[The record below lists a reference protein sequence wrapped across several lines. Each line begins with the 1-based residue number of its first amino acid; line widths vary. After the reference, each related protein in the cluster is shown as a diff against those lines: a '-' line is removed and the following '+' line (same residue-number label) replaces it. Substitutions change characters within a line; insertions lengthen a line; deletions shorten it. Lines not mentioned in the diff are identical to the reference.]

1 MKKSVLIGL
10 VALGIVSFASYK
22 AGQRSVVKNDS
33 SEAIETQVKEDLINL
48 TKKDFEEYQ
57 NLKTMEDR
65 YKKADEILGKIVTV
79 FLADLSVK
87 LAYKPSNPAML
98 EGACAIPGLNT
109 TPTPT
114 PTPEQS
120 QMSVAQATATST
132 PETKLAVPG
141 WIQSEKKIASMRNEE
156 EALEQL
162 RKNPIEDIFD
172 TLKATTVM
180 SRKDALDI
188 DGRFEGE
195 INFFDKKKH
204 KTDWIVYWEVNL
216 SGAGGNNKPASG
228 RALITLTNKSDGKT
242 FSRSSGS
249 NTLKDFVRAPGSNAL
264 IINVYGDDGYIQ
276 IYPIGDK
283 DHWVG
288 NYYEKV
294 KMGQYNFAGQV
305 RINRL

>member
-1 MKKSVLIGL
+1 MIH
-10 VALGIVSFASYK
+10 
-22 AGQRSVVKNDS
+22 NDS
-33 SEAIETQVKEDLINL
+33 SESIETQVKEDLINL

-109 TPTPT
+109 TPTPVA
-114 PTPEQS
+114 TPEQS
-120 QMSVAQATATST
+120 QMSVAQATATPV
-132 PETKLAVPG
+132 PETKPSTPA
-141 WIQSEKKIASMRNEE
+141 WIQTEKKIAVMTNEDE
-156 EALEQL
+156 VLEQL

-172 TLKATTVM
+172 TLKSTTVM
-180 SRKDALDI
+180 NRKEAVDI

-195 INFFDKKKH
+195 ISFFDKKKH

-216 SGAGGNNKPASG
+216 NGGTSNNKPASG

-242 FSRSSGS
+242 FSRSSGT
-249 NTLKDFVRAPGSNAL
+249 NTLKDFVRAPGSNAF

-276 IYPIGDK
+276 IYPVGDK

-305 RINRL
+305 RVNRL